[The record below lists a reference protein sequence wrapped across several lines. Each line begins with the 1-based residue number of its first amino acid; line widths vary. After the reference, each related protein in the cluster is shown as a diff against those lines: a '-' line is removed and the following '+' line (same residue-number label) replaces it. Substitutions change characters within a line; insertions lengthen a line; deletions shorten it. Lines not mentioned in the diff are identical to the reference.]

1 MTKESQASN
10 APAQTPDA
18 TLFHIIMEHIPRS
31 SAARTSNRVS
41 DGLNASEGMDL
52 KFMLVTLL
60 LRYGKRNRLEEMCS
74 GLPEFHKCGRHCE
87 ARGNQ
92 EQNLVLLRQSCYLWR
107 LIVPRAARSEQEGS
121 VHLRRS
127 GQFSRE
133 LMAQRT
139 KLLLPEI

>member
-1 MTKESQASN
+1 M
-10 APAQTPDA
+10 
-18 TLFHIIMEHIPRS
+18 
-31 SAARTSNRVS
+31 S

-74 GLPEFHKCGRHCE
+74 GLPAFRKCGRHCG

-92 EQNLVLLRQSCYLWR
+92 EQNLVLFHQSCYYGDYLSPEQ
-107 LIVPRAARSEQEGS
+107 LARNE
-121 VHLRRS
+121 RS
-127 GQFSRE
+127 GQVSGE

-139 KLLLPEI
+139 KLLPPEI